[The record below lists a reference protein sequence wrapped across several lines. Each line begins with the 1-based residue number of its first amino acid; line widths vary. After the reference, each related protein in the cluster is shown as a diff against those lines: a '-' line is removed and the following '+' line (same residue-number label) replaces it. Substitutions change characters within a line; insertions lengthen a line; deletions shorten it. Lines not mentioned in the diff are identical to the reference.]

1 MKKKS
6 SEDTLAF
13 CEPSTA
19 TGPGPWHIRVLPAG
33 EERRVGGGVD
43 QPTLCGRDLHRGW
56 DLELPVTLDALARLS
71 GRDDGGRPG
80 VCPSCADQAGESLQ
94 AAGS

>member
-1 MKKKS
+1 MKNKAQC
-6 SEDTLAF
+6 DTFAF

-43 QPTLCGRDLHRGW
+43 RPTLCGRDLRRGW
-56 DLELPVTLDALARLS
+56 DLELLVTLDALARLS
-71 GRDDGGRPG
+71 GRDERGRPG
-80 VCPSCADQAGESLQ
+80 VCPACADHAGESLR
-94 AAGS
+94 AGQ